1 MSFGGGGGGGGGG
14 MEVEVRMVG
23 GARSCF
29 AALPL
34 HLIHALERTSAW
46 GDLPPVLAL
55 DLRAAAGGARWSLAW
70 SGAASRSRAIEV
82 AQELAECISL
92 PDGTIAQFSVA
103 RSLAKAESVSIEPFS
118 EDDWE
123 ILESRAELAEETILK
138 QVGIVYEGMKFPLWL
153 DGHNIVKFVVV
164 SSCPEKSVVQLMP
177 GTEVAVA
184 PKKREKEKSSQD
196 VRKDDALKEQVK
208 KKAVLRVQAAD
219 RKYAH
224 IFKYKGAELGVV
236 LSCAVLVHPDTAAS
250 VSLGNLQL
258 VTISPKSSKRG
269 LTQKD
274 KDVSQKK
281 GFSVAKERVRK
292 LVVYILLSD
301 SVAKGHVMLPY
312 SIRHFV
318 SADVHSWVHIKTYTA
333 NIQKDEPVVTISP
346 LRFKMHVKDAHVSS
360 ELANQEADTSR
371 ITRIP
376 SENGDSFQQTR
387 YGRNED
393 SLSADVESISESV
406 SKQKYFIK
414 SWLIGQLKEMGL
426 HVGQTKISSMV
437 LPTKVLLHCEA
448 IDQKLNRGA
457 EFLYLLTVTSE
468 NSGDNNSQ
476 VDVEIVWSAPT
487 DDLENLELPFRKL
500 ELGEPISLD
509 SLMDSN
515 FSDGFKLKR
524 SSLGWMENAVADATK
539 RLSVLLSSTSLKLFN
554 RLKFPF
560 PGHVL
565 VYGPRGSGKTALTR
579 ASAKYFEDHKEIL
592 AHVIYINCSKLALG
606 KTKETRQ
613 TLEDSISEALLH
625 SPSIIIFDDL
635 DSVISVS
642 SDPQVSQPSNSSDS
656 LVRFLVDIMDEYKDK
671 ARNMCGYGPIAL
683 MASVQSLQSLPQDLT
698 SSGRFD
704 FHIELPALAVPER
717 KALLKHHVEEHEL
730 QCSEEVVS
738 DIASKCEGY
747 DAYDLEIL
755 VDRAVHAAAS
765 RFVLPSNAYPS
776 SVKPTL
782 VMEDFVKAMH
792 GFLPVAMRDLRKYAP
807 DDKDGG
813 WEDVGGLNEAVTI
826 IKETLEL
833 PSKYPNIFT
842 RAPVRLR
849 SNILL
854 YGPPGCG
861 KTHIVRAA
869 AAACSLRFISVKG
882 PELLNKYI
890 GSSEQS
896 VRDFFAKA
904 VAAAPCLL
912 FFDEFD
918 SIAPQRGT
926 HSAGV
931 SDRVVNQF
939 LTELDGVETL
949 TGVFVF
955 AATSKPQLIDAA
967 LLRPGRFDRLV
978 FCDFPRWDERL
989 EILKV
994 HSRTVSLA
1002 SDVSLEDVASLTEG
1016 FTGAD
1021 LAAILTDAGLA
1032 AVHELLDNRENG
1044 IPEIEPCISKE
1055 LLMSVARKA
1064 RPSTPADEKR
1074 RYDKEF
1080 GEFVS
1085 SRKSISTKVRE
1096 SKGKKVTLA

>member
-1 MSFGGGGGGGGGG
+1 
-14 MEVEVRMVG
+14 MEVEVRVVG

-29 AALPL
+29 VALPL
-34 HLIHALERTSAW
+34 HLIQALSRTSAS

-55 DLRAAAGGARWSLAW
+55 DLRAASGGRWSLAW
-70 SGAASRSRAIEV
+70 SGAASQSRAIEV

-92 PDGTIAQFSVA
+92 PDGTVAQLSVA
-103 RSLAKAESVSIEPFS
+103 RSLAKADSVSIEPFS

-123 ILESRAELAEETILK
+123 ILESRADLAEETILQ

-153 DGHNIVKFVVV
+153 DRHNIVKFVVV
-164 SSCPEKSVVQLMP
+164 SSSPKKSIVQLVP
-177 GTEVAVA
+177 GTEVAVV
-184 PKKREKEKSSQD
+184 PKKRKEKYQD
-196 VRKDDALKEQVK
+196 VQKQTSLKEQVK
-208 KKAVLRVQAAD
+208 TKALLRVQAAH

-224 IFKYKGAELGVV
+224 KFKHKGIELGVV
-236 LSCAVLVHPDTAAS
+236 LSYAVLIHPDTAARA
-250 VSLGNLQL
+250 SLGNLQF
-258 VTISPKSSKRG
+258 VTISSKSLPKG
-269 LTQKD
+269 LIK
-274 KDVSQKK
+274 KGKEVAQKK
-281 GFSVAKERVRK
+281 GVSVPKERAREV
-292 LVVYILLSD
+292 VVYIVFSD
-301 SVAKGHVMLPY
+301 SVAKGHVMLPH
-312 SIRHFV
+312 SIRHFI
-318 SADVHSWVHIKTYTA
+318 SADTHSWVFVTKCSA
-333 NIQKDEPVVTISP
+333 NVKKDEHVMTISP
-346 LRFKMHVKDAHVSS
+346 LHFKMHGKDAHGSS
-360 ELANQEADTSR
+360 ELGSQEADTRRKTS
-371 ITRIP
+371 IP
-376 SENGDSFQQTR
+376 SENGDSFQEAR
-387 YGRNED
+387 YANNED
-393 SLSADVESISESV
+393 LLGADVYSISESISE
-406 SKQKYFIK
+406 QKFLIK
-414 SWLIGQLKEMGL
+414 NWLIGQLKEMAL
-426 HVGQTKISSMV
+426 HVGNSEISPVV
-437 LPTKVLLHCEA
+437 LPTKVLLHFEA
-448 IDQKLNRGA
+448 ADQKLNSGVGL
-457 EFLYLLTVTSE
+457 LYLLTISFE
-468 NSGDNNSQ
+468 NSGYNNSQ
-476 VDVEIVWSAPT
+476 CNVELAWSART
-487 DDLENLELPFRKL
+487 DDLENLELNFGRL
-500 ELGEPISLD
+500 ELGEPISFD
-509 SLMDSN
+509 SIVDGGFSN
-515 FSDGFKLKR
+515 GFKLTR
-524 SSLGWMENAVADATK
+524 SSLGWMENAISDVTK
-539 RLSVLLSSTSLKLFN
+539 RISVLLSSTSLRLFN

-565 VYGPRGSGKTALTR
+565 VHGPRGSGKTALIR
-579 ASAKYFEDHKEIL
+579 AAAKYFEDHKEIL
-592 AHVIYINCSKLALG
+592 AHIVYIDCSKLALG
-606 KTKETRQ
+606 KAKETRQ
-613 TLEDSISEALLH
+613 NLEDSISEALLH

-635 DSVISVS
+635 DNVISVS
-642 SDPQVSQPSNSSDS
+642 SDPQVSQSPSSSDS
-656 LVRFLVDIMDEYKDK
+656 LVRYLADIMDEYKDK
-671 ARNMCGYGPIAL
+671 TQNACGYGPIAL

-698 SSGRFD
+698 SSGKFD
-704 FHIELPALAVPER
+704 FHIELSALAIPER
-717 KALLKHHVEEHEL
+717 EALLKHQVEEHEL
-730 QCSEEVVS
+730 QCSEEVLS
-738 DIASKCEGY
+738 EIASKCDGY

-765 RFVLPSNAYPS
+765 RFVLPSKAYLN
-776 SVKPTL
+776 SVIPTL
-782 VMEDFVKAMH
+782 VKEDFLKAMH
-792 GFLPVAMRDLRKYAP
+792 DFLPVAMRDLRKYAP
-807 DDKDGG
+807 DGNDGG

-833 PSKYPNIFT
+833 PSKYPNVFT
-842 RAPVRLR
+842 KAPVRLR

-869 AAACSLRFISVKG
+869 AAACSLRFVSVKG

-904 VAAAPCLL
+904 AAAAPCLL

-978 FCDFPRWDERL
+978 FCDFPQWDERL

-1002 SDVSLEDVASLTEG
+1002 SDVSLEAVASLTEG

-1032 AVHELLDNRENG
+1032 AVHEVLDSRENS
-1044 IPEIEPCISKE
+1044 IPESEPCISKE
-1055 LLMSVARKA
+1055 LLMSVAMKA
-1064 RPSTPADEKR
+1064 RPCTPADEKR

-1085 SRKSISTKVRE
+1085 SRKSVSAKARE